1 MDPGGDERLG
11 YYIAGALLI
20 LLGWVG
26 GVAANLLAHWMA
38 GSGGM
43 MVGWVRITSTL
54 GSYAWA
60 AFAAGL
66 FTGAVGV
73 VLLSFA
79 RASPKGS
86 IVLPGYNYW
95 AGPGAGA
102 ARWNLREGGERDPTG
117 LRAVF

>member
-86 IVLPGYNYW
+86 IVLPGYNY
-95 AGPGAGA
+95 
-102 ARWNLREGGERDPTG
+102 
-117 LRAVF
+117 